1 MVQGTASFAGKSFLV
16 AGLCRTLVRR
26 GLRVAPFKAQNMSL
40 NSGATPDGREIG
52 RAEMVQAE
60 AAQLIPQADMDAVLL
75 KPSGPSCCQVV
86 MRGVVW
92 GDLPA
97 VGSARFLAEA
107 WTAIADEKHLDV
119 ARIPSL
125 AGLE

>member
-1 MVQGTASFAGKSFLV
+1 MSG
-16 AGLCRTLVRR
+16 RT
-26 GLRVAPFKAQNMSL
+26 Q
-40 NSGATPDGREIG
+40 
-52 RAEMVQAE
+52 MVQAE
-60 AAQLIPQADMDAVLL
+60 AAHLIPHADMNPVLL
-75 KPSGPSCCQVV
+75 KPSGPPCCQVV

-119 ARIPSL
+119 ARILSL